1 MVAKEAKEKYIIKQP
16 EVKKTLKLK
25 KATRRDLTGIVSSSD
40 NKKTRLYGFKVTP
53 KEIITDPAKK
63 PEVYLARAKKR
74 VADKEMGGSYDR
86 SKAFVVQM
94 RNGHPGIFQ
103 RMLGVY
109 RKNPRPGRKKD
120 EKIAELYSLSI
131 PSMIKSQD
139 VAFAIQ
145 SKGQKYLEAQVQK
158 EIRRVMGLK

>member
-1 MVAKEAKEKYIIKQP
+1 MAKEAKEKYIIKQP
-16 EVKKTLKLK
+16 EVKKTLKIK

-40 NKKTRLYGFKVTP
+40 NKKTHLYGFKVTP
-53 KEIITDPAKK
+53 KEVITDPAKK

-86 SKAFVVQM
+86 SKAFVMQM
-94 RNGHPGIFQ
+94 KNGHPGIFQ

-109 RKNPRPGRKKD
+109 RPNPRPGRKKD

-145 SKGQKYLEAQVQK
+145 SKGQKYLETQIQK
-158 EIRRVMGLK
+158 QIGKVMGLK

>member
-1 MVAKEAKEKYIIKQP
+1 MV
-16 EVKKTLKLK
+16 
-25 KATRRDLTGIVSSSD
+25 
-40 NKKTRLYGFKVTP
+40 
-53 KEIITDPAKK
+53 
-63 PEVYLARAKKR
+63 
-74 VADKEMGGSYDR
+74 GSYDR

-109 RKNPRPGRKKD
+109 RNNPRPGRKKD

-131 PSMIKSQD
+131 PSMIKSRD

-158 EIRRVMGLK
+158 EIRRAMGLK